1 MNSAASS
8 HQPDASGEAP
18 KQLNYLPYLKLND
31 GNQIPMLAYGLGTA
45 QCRRGGDVDPK
56 LVEITKIALK
66 KGYNHLDGAEAYGNE
81 EELGLAV
88 KESGLPRES
97 LFITTKTSCRP
108 GVTAQQSLD
117 ASLKRLQLDYVD
129 LFLIHSPF
137 WAKSPEELQAKW
149 AEMEALK
156 EAGKAKS
163 IGVSN
168 FLEEHLE
175 TILKT
180 AKVPP
185 AINQIEYHP
194 YLQHGDLLDYHRK
207 QNIATSAYGPLTAI
221 TNAKGG
227 PVDGKYD
234 ELAKKYGVTPGEIA
248 LRWCIDQGVVAITTS
263 AKEDRLEAL
272 QKRIPSFKLTPKEVQ
287 EISELGNQKHHR
299 GFWNNKFAA
308 DDRR

>member
-18 KQLNYLPYLKLND
+18 KQLSYLPYLRMND
-31 GNQIPMLAYGLGTA
+31 GNKIPMLSYGLGTA
-45 QCRRGGDVDPK
+45 RARRSGDVDQK
-56 LVEITKIALK
+56 LVEITKVALK
-66 KGYNHLDGAEAYGNE
+66 KGYNHLDGAESYGNE
-81 EELGLAV
+81 EEMGQAI
-88 KESGLPRES
+88 KESGLARET
-97 LFITTKTSCRP
+97 LFITTKTSCKP

-117 ASLKRLQLDYVD
+117 ASLKRLQLDHVD

-156 EAGKAKS
+156 ESGKATS

-168 FLEEHLE
+168 FIQEHLE

-185 AINQIEYHP
+185 AINQIEFHP

-207 QNIATSAYGPLTAI
+207 QNIATSAYSPLTAI
-221 TNAKGG
+221 KNAKGG
-227 PVDGKYD
+227 PVDAKYD
-234 ELAKKYGVTPGEIA
+234 ELARKYGVTPGEIA

-263 AKEDRLEAL
+263 NNEDRLEVFL
-272 QKRIPSFKLTPKEVQ
+272 KKIPAFKLTPKEV
-287 EISELGNQKHHR
+287 EDISVLGNQKHHR
-299 GFWNNKFAA
+299 GFWAGKFAA